1 MQITS
6 TANPRIKEIRKLR
19 TRKERD
25 SQGLFLVEG
34 VRLAAEAVQQKAA
47 IHEVLYAPDLLRSE
61 FGYSI
66 VSQAEEAGLPIIECS
81 KDVFESIANKDN
93 PQGLAVIVRQQW
105 QTLENVT
112 LSPRDI
118 WVILDTVRDPGN
130 LGTILR
136 TLDAVNGSG
145 VILLDDT
152 CDPFDPTCIRA
163 SMGATFT
170 RKVVRTSLAS
180 FAAWKQK
187 AGITIVGTSDHEG
200 RVYYRN
206 YQYSAPT
213 FLMMG
218 SERAGLSEDH
228 MRICDGMVM
237 IPMMGRCDS
246 LNLSIATGIIL
257 YEIYHQFHGE
267 TMQ

>member
-19 TRKERD
+19 NRKERD

-34 VRLAAEAVQQKAA
+34 VRLVAEAVQQKAA
-47 IHEVLYAPDLLRSE
+47 IQEVLYAPELLRSE

-66 VSQAEEAGLPIIECS
+66 VKQAEAVGMPIIECS

-93 PQGLAVIVRQQW
+93 PQGLAATVQQHW
-105 QTLENVT
+105 LTLDTIKPFPN
-112 LSPRDI
+112 DI

-163 SMGATFT
+163 SMGAMFT
-170 RKVVRTSLAS
+170 RKVVRTSLVS

-187 AGITIVGTSDHEG
+187 AGIAVVGTSDHEG

-228 MRICDGMVM
+228 MQICDGMVM
-237 IPMMGRCDS
+237 IPMTGSCDS

-267 TMQ
+267 TVQ